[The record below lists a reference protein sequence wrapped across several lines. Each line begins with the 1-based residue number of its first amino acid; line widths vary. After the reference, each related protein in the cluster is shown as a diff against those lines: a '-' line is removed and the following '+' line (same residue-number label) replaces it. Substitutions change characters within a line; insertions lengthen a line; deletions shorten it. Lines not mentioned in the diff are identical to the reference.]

1 RGGFLLAVLFM
12 LIESGSGIVTTYVH
26 KFIIDDV
33 FMGGDYSALPL
44 YLSIFAA
51 SFILSSAFLI
61 IAPYK
66 YVHHEYRMDDILLL
80 KMLRR
85 FFRIPMSRIQNERAA
100 RYTQYVTTDLHT
112 GGSMIG
118 YHTPIGIQRV
128 LQVVVLMVIVGWHS
142 WEILL
147 SVTAISTLYLAGGH

>member
-1 RGGFLLAVLFM
+1 SWRRAKLGKIACKQEVKPFYYFKWFWRNIASIRGGFLLAVLFM

-66 YVHHEYRMDDILLL
+66 YVHNEYRMDDILLL

-112 GGSMIG
+112 
-118 YHTPIGIQRV
+118 
-128 LQVVVLMVIVGWHS
+128 
-142 WEILL
+142 
-147 SVTAISTLYLAGGH
+147 